1 MFGLINNKNDYAE
14 LGGEIHQDRKRRE
27 RTALII
33 FGVIA
38 VGILNL
44 VLYLL
49 TIS

>member
-1 MFGLINNKNDYAE
+1 MFGLVNNKDYSE
-14 LGGEIHQDRKRRE
+14 LGGEIHQDRKKRE

-33 FGVIA
+33 FSAIA
-38 VGILNL
+38 IGLLNL